1 MLCPTD
7 HRRLAICRA
16 GLLLLALS
24 LMAAGCG
31 EAPAPETGER
41 PEAAEA
47 PKPDAEGLLQP
58 TIAVKLPEQYNTPD
72 GMVLAPDGSIILSC
86 PNFNNPDYPAAI
98 LRIDKNDQISELM
111 VLPVHPETKRVGP
124 LGVAIGPQ
132 EHLYVADTQADWAET
147 PSSRL
152 LRIVMDDGKAVRCET
167 LVEGFVQ
174 SNAVSVHDGHV
185 YVTETKL
192 KPDAT
197 PLVSGVYRFAIADL
211 DPANPVQLKPGG
223 DDPHLLTTCQ
233 TKNPDW
239 RVGANGMG
247 FDADGHLYYC
257 NFGDAQ
263 ILKVTFNDEG
273 GVASQ
278 TVFAEGGG
286 MESTDGIKVDP
297 ETGDIYVADF
307 AGNAVHRVDGETGEV
322 TTLAK
327 NGNTTGADG
336 ELDTPSEVCLRGG
349 RLYVSNIDLPYGDNK
364 YDAPHTISVI
374 ELPE

>member
-1 MLCPTD
+1 MPRPVHLPP
-7 HRRLAICRA
+7 LAVRAA
-16 GLLLLALS
+16 GLLLLALG
-24 LMAAGCG
+24 LLAAGCG
-31 EAPAPETGER
+31 EAPEPETGEA
-41 PEAAEA
+41 PESAGA
-47 PKPDAEGLLQP
+47 PAAEGLLEP
-58 TIAVKLPEQYNTPD
+58 TIAVKLPEKYNTPD
-72 GMVLAPDGSIILSC
+72 GMVLVPDGSIILSC
-86 PNFNNPDYPAAI
+86 PNFNNPDYPAAM

-111 VLPVHPETKRVGP
+111 VLPVHPETERVGP
-124 LGVAIGPQ
+124 LGVAIGP
-132 EHLYVADTQADWAET
+132 EGHLYIADTQADWAET

-197 PLVSGVYRFAIADL
+197 PLVSGVYRFKLSDL
-211 DPANPVQLKPGG
+211 DPADPVQLKPAGE
-223 DDPHLLTTCQ
+223 DPHLLTTCE
-233 TKNPDW
+233 TTNPDW

-247 FDADGHLYYC
+247 FDADGNLYYC

-263 ILKVTFNDEG
+263 ILKVTFNGEG

-286 MESTDGIKVDP
+286 MKSTDGIKIDP

-307 AGNAVHRVDGETGEV
+307 VGNAVHRVDGETGDV
-322 TTLAK
+322 TTLAR
-327 NGNTTGADG
+327 NGNTTGTGG
-336 ELDTPSEVCLRGG
+336 ELDTPSEVCLRGN

-374 ELPE
+374 ELPQ